1 MVKLF
6 LLLICANLNYCT
18 GSRIEF
24 RNPALEAEVNGF
36 LKDLKESKFEIVSV
50 VLETTKKEDS
60 VFIYMSNSYPNIQR
74 IKAYAKHKGV
84 NFCFGGD
91 IEAREFYEIINP
103 EPVPTHLK
111 EAYEERR
118 KKMITVFNEPFT
130 KYLTFYR
137 GKLVESV
144 VANKE

>member
-1 MVKLF
+1 MAKLF

-18 GSRIEF
+18 DSRIEF
-24 RNPALEAEVNGF
+24 RNPDLEDEVNGF
-36 LKDLKESKFEIVSV
+36 LKDLKESKLEIVSV
-50 VLETTKKEDS
+50 VFETTKKEDS

-84 NFCFGGD
+84 YFCFGGD
-91 IEAREFYEIINP
+91 IEAKEYYEIINP
-103 EPVPTHLK
+103 EPVPTHFK

-118 KKMITVFNEPFT
+118 KKMMTVFNEPFT

-144 VANKE
+144 VENKE